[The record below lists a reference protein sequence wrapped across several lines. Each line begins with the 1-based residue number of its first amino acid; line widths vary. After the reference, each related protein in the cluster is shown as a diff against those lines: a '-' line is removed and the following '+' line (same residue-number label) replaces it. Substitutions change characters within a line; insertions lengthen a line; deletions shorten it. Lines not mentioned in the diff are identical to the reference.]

1 MKTEYAVS
9 KIPGFVSQSGSKSLL
24 GNLSCFCLCF
34 VCLFFMGLLSLKHRP
49 HSLLNFI
56 ALFESRHYMEQF
68 FSIFRAKS
76 KQAVTYN
83 SEQPPSMSPILTF
96 IYLRKRLLVQY
107 PLNCSLCNASYCN

>member
-34 VCLFFMGLLSLKHRP
+34 VCLFFYGSIVIKTPSSLSI
-49 HSLLNFI
+49 NFI

-96 IYLRKRLLVQY
+96 IHLSKRLLVQY